1 MTKCIATIVANINKY
16 IFNAVKNPAHT
27 HHAEQED
34 HTDAIDCALAALNM
48 DSELGSESDTALV
61 QIATAPGAAD
71 HTMVSQ
77 QTIQSFSPPAPQ
89 PGPDTI
95 ELEVSSFPVEEAKSE
110 DVGGSVSGCGRG
122 CGCGQGRA
130 RGKKAAVG
138 VVAETCATRS
148 HK

>member
-1 MTKCIATIVANINKY
+1 M
-16 IFNAVKNPAHT
+16 
-27 HHAEQED
+27 
-34 HTDAIDCALAALNM
+34 DAIDRALAALDMN
-48 DSELGSESDTALV
+48 SESGSESDAASV

-71 HTMVSQ
+71 HIMVSR

-95 ELEVSSFPVEEAKSE
+95 ELEVRSFPVEETKSE
-110 DVGGSVSGCGRG
+110 DVGGSASRHGRG
-122 CGCGQGRA
+122 RGRA

-138 VVAETCATRS
+138 VAAETCATRS